1 MDRGDLNRCKYI
13 KKKWIIKFFINLNSS
28 QTKSFII
35 SHNNNIPD
43 MLQRIQ
49 SVYLVIVAIA
59 CILLFFFPLANYYNE
74 LQGNYKFFIYGIRSM
89 DPEPKVLFGPY
100 FTIPL
105 IFLTVASFIFTVSA
119 ILLFKN
125 RPLQI
130 RLCAFNM
137 ITNIVLVMVIFFF
150 YATRI
155 KTLTMTEPEYNYTGM
170 VLPLVS
176 ILFLILAN
184 QGIRKDEALVKSADR
199 LR

>member
-1 MDRGDLNRCKYI
+1 
-13 KKKWIIKFFINLNSS
+13 
-28 QTKSFII
+28 
-35 SHNNNIPD
+35 

-49 SVYLVIVAIA
+49 TLYLGIVAIA

-89 DPEPKVLFGPY
+89 DPEPKVLFSQF

-105 IFLTVASFIFTVSA
+105 IFMVVASFIFTVSA
-119 ILLFKN
+119 IFLFKN

-137 ITNIVLVMVIFFF
+137 LTNIVLVMVIFFF
-150 YATRI
+150 YATKI
-155 KTLTMTEPEYNYTGM
+155 KTMTLTEPAYNYTGM

-176 ILFLILAN
+176 VLFLIFAN
-184 QGIRKDEALVKSADR
+184 KAIRRDEALVKSADR

>member
-1 MDRGDLNRCKYI
+1 MQIYKKIMDWL
-13 KKKWIIKFFINLNSS
+13 
-28 QTKSFII
+28 KSFII
-35 SHNNNIPD
+35 SHGINEKL
-43 MLQRIQ
+43 MLQRMQ
-49 SVYLVIVAIA
+49 TLYLAIVAIA

-74 LQGNYKFFIYGIRSM
+74 IQGNYRFFIYGIRSM
-89 DPEPKVLFGPY
+89 DPEPKVSFNIF

-105 IFLTVASFIFTVSA
+105 IFMVVASFIFTVSA
-119 ILLFKN
+119 IFLFKN

-137 ITNIVLVMVIFFF
+137 LTNIVLIMVIFFF

-155 KTLTMTEPEYNYTGM
+155 QTMTLIEPEYSYTGM

-176 ILFLILAN
+176 ILFLIFAN
-184 QGIRKDEALVKSADR
+184 QAIKKDETLVKSSER

>member
-1 MDRGDLNRCKYI
+1 
-13 KKKWIIKFFINLNSS
+13 
-28 QTKSFII
+28 
-35 SHNNNIPD
+35 